1 MTPTKGVL
9 LLLLDEEIV
18 WKQHKGKREIIVEF
32 YPKSSDGKLKRGNSM
47 EKDVYMSISRK
58 SRALL
63 NRQEGLDVD
72 FKLTVKGVEATDLV
86 AFANSE
92 RGGTILVGVGEVEDV
107 NSMQQ
112 GKIIGC
118 SVGDKER
125 LFILSKSESCVPPV
139 ELNIII
145 ENYARR
151 PFYRIEIP
159 SGKEKPYCT
168 AGGTYKIRGD
178 GRTNTLLPGR
188 LLSLFIEKQSEIFFN
203 RFREATKELYLV
215 ENRLDNLQEG
225 VHNADS
231 LSGET
236 AGNFDSLAAGMIKL
250 RERILRLEKGLSNI
264 DKKLDLLL
272 EKD

>member
-1 MTPTKGVL
+1 
-9 LLLLDEEIV
+9 
-18 WKQHKGKREIIVEF
+18 
-32 YPKSSDGKLKRGNSM
+32 M

-72 FKLTVKGVEATDLV
+72 FKMTIKAVEATDLV

-92 RGGTILVGVGEVEDV
+92 KGGTILVGVGEAEDE
-107 NSMQQ
+107 NSMQK

-118 SVGDKER
+118 LVGDKER
-125 LFILSKSESCVPPV
+125 LFVLSKAESCVPPV
-139 ELNIII
+139 EVNLII
-145 ENYARR
+145 ENYARK

-203 RFREATKELYLV
+203 RFREATKELGKSMLSSNSELQEELHGLLIKILNMECLV
-215 ENRLDNLQEG
+215 ENRLGNIQEG
-225 VHNADS
+225 IEYAESISN
-231 LSGET
+231 ET
-236 AGNFDSLAAGMIKL
+236 VCNFDSLFVGVNKL
-250 RERILRLEKGLSNI
+250 KDRMKKLEKGIDKI
-264 DKKLDLLL
+264 DKKIDIFI
-272 EKD
+272 EQARYENGE